1 MRYPRIYDL
10 NLRRTGELRTAEITD
25 LKLKDTPLS
34 CVTVTV
40 PTKDIGSF
48 GYRQFV
54 EIFDAAGKRI
64 DLFRVTEIPKGVY
77 GRAGTKKLKCDQV
90 LCTLSDDITPT
101 YMQIGG
107 NGQPLASCIRQVLAC
122 QQTARWK
129 LGRCDFATLYEYS
142 FASEGLLSAL
152 LKLIEPIP
160 DALITTDTTGYPWT
174 LNVVRADDTDATE
187 LRYSRNMEEI
197 SEEVLGTD
205 FATRLYPLGYGEGV
219 NQLNIKSV
227 NGGTAYID
235 SPTQALWGVVSKPYV
250 DTTITDAAT
259 LLAQGRAALELCCN
273 PHVSYGVTCK
283 DISILTGEKMD
294 AFYAGRMARIVYHD
308 YGLTIRAR
316 VREVHYPK
324 PITEPWNAKLTIA
337 NRSADVASVI
347 AQLQRTSRI
356 EQLYGQ
362 GSTTFYS
369 GGIEQNAD
377 AETPAEGDIYLPE
390 TMVHVNAVMLKVT
403 LSAFRADS
411 KGAAAGGRTTTTTQS
426 GGGSTQ
432 TSSSGGAYTSTSEAG
447 GAWAE
452 TVAKRIVDVN
462 AATTSARSFTLGDN
476 TMTQTGENTAGL
488 STLTN
493 AVDISM
499 KENAESETG
508 ENTAG
513 YTGTNAVDISVGGAG
528 GGTTGD
534 SGELSTNTNS
544 VNISVN
550 SGGGGTTGGSGELST
565 NTNSITISVNN
576 GGGGT
581 SGGASGDTGEASASI
596 SVDSGGGSNTGWT
609 TSTMGTNTITIS
621 TGGPSSSTFSGHKHS
636 LSQKAHKHTMNQHR
650 HSTPDHSH
658 SLSQTAHKHSI
669 GSHTH
674 STPDHTHGLTQT
686 AHKHSIG
693 SHTHS
698 TPNHTHGLTQTAHK
712 HSIGSH
718 AHSMPDH
725 THSLTQTAHK
735 HSIGG
740 HTHSIPAHTHSLVQT
755 PHKHSIPAHTHDMN
769 HYHSV
774 VATVTI
780 PGQTISVP
788 DHFHKVQIP
797 AQRVRCAGNGR
808 YCALSERGRQR
819 EDSPGDIPHAGSQTH
834 SDGRE
839 PERAL
844 PYPGELERA
853 GVHFLPDRRAVLRR
867 RTKKDECDRIPSR
880 RRALQNAG
888 KRDGQAAGRDGPAC
902 QL

>member
-77 GRAGTKKLKCDQV
+77 SRAGTKKLKCDQV

-107 NGQPLASCIRQVLAC
+107 NGQPLESCIRQVLAC

-160 DALITTDTTGYPWT
+160 DALMTTDTSSYPWT

-197 SEEVLGTD
+197 SEEVLDTD

-283 DISILTGEKMD
+283 DISILTGEPLD
-294 AFYAGRMARIVYHD
+294 AFYTGRMARIIYRD

-316 VREVHYPK
+316 VREIHYPK

-377 AETPAEGDIYLPE
+377 KDTPAEGGYLHSGRYGAYQRHHAE
-390 TMVHVNAVMLKVT
+390 GHAVRFSCGQQGREGRRRNGNDDAGQRRRHT
-403 LSAFRADS
+403 DQR
-411 KGAAAGGRTTTTTQS
+411 GGR
-426 GGGSTQ
+426 
-432 TSSSGGAYTSTSEAG
+432 
-447 GAWAE
+447 
-452 TVAKRIVDVN
+452 
-462 AATTSARSFTLGDN
+462 RSD
-476 TMTQTGENTAGL
+476 A
-488 STLTN
+488 
-493 AVDISM
+493 DRR
-499 KENAESETG
+499 
-508 ENTAG
+508 
-513 YTGTNAVDISVGGAG
+513 
-528 GGTTGD
+528 
-534 SGELSTNTNS
+534 
-544 VNISVN
+544 
-550 SGGGGTTGGSGELST
+550 
-565 NTNSITISVNN
+565 
-576 GGGGT
+576 
-581 SGGASGDTGEASASI
+581 
-596 SVDSGGGSNTGWT
+596 
-609 TSTMGTNTITIS
+609 
-621 TGGPSSSTFSGHKHS
+621 
-636 LSQKAHKHTMNQHR
+636 KAHGVRGQ
-650 HSTPDHSH
+650 DD
-658 SLSQTAHKHSI
+658 
-669 GSHTH
+669 G
-674 STPDHTHGLTQT
+674 
-686 AHKHSIG
+686 
-693 SHTHS
+693 
-698 TPNHTHGLTQTAHK
+698 
-712 HSIGSH
+712 H
-718 AHSMPDH
+718 AD
-725 THSLTQTAHK
+725 
-735 HSIGG
+735 
-740 HTHSIPAHTHSLVQT
+740 
-755 PHKHSIPAHTHDMN
+755 
-769 HYHSV
+769 
-774 VATVTI
+774 
-780 PGQTISVP
+780 
-788 DHFHKVQIP
+788 
-797 AQRVRCAGNGR
+797 AGT
-808 YCALSERGRQR
+808 GRQR
-819 EDSPGDIPHAGSQTH
+819 QHGFCEK
-834 SDGRE
+834 
-839 PERAL
+839 
-844 PYPGELERA
+844 
-853 GVHFLPDRRAVLRR
+853 F
-867 RTKKDECDRIPSR
+867 
-880 RRALQNAG
+880 
-888 KRDGQAAGRDGPAC
+888 
-902 QL
+902 

>member
-10 NLRRTGELRTAEITD
+10 NLRCTGELRTAEIAD

-107 NGQPLASCIRQVLAC
+107 NGQPLESCIRQVLAC
-122 QQTARWK
+122 QQTARST

-160 DALITTDTTGYPWT
+160 DALMTTDTTSYPWT

-197 SEEVLGTD
+197 TEEVLDTN

-227 NGGTAYID
+227 NGGMAYID

-283 DISILTGEKMD
+283 DISILTGEPLD
-294 AFYAGRMARIVYHD
+294 AFYTGRMARIIYRD

-316 VREVHYPK
+316 VREIHYPK

-377 AETPAEGDIYLPE
+377 KDTPAEGDIYIPDD
-390 TMVHVNAVMLKVT
+390 MVHINAIMLKVT

-411 KGAAAGGRTTTTTQS
+411 KGA
-426 GGGSTQ
+426 
-432 TSSSGGAYTSTSEAG
+432 
-447 GAWAE
+447 
-452 TVAKRIVDVN
+452 K
-462 AATTSARSFTLGDN
+462 
-476 TMTQTGENTAGL
+476 
-488 STLTN
+488 
-493 AVDISM
+493 
-499 KENAESETG
+499 
-508 ENTAG
+508 
-513 YTGTNAVDISVGGAG
+513 
-528 GGTTGD
+528 
-534 SGELSTNTNS
+534 
-544 VNISVN
+544 
-550 SGGGGTTGGSGELST
+550 GGGGTVTTTRAS
-565 NTNSITISVNN
+565 
-576 GGGGT
+576 GGGT
-581 SGGASGDTGEASASI
+581 QTSEAA
-596 SVDSGGGSNTGWT
+596 
-609 TSTMGTNTITIS
+609 
-621 TGGPSSSTFSGHKHS
+621 
-636 LSQKAHKHTMNQHR
+636 
-650 HSTPDHSH
+650 
-658 SLSQTAHKHSI
+658 
-669 GSHTH
+669 
-674 STPDHTHGLTQT
+674 
-686 AHKHSIG
+686 
-693 SHTHS
+693 
-698 TPNHTHGLTQTAHK
+698 
-712 HSIGSH
+712 
-718 AHSMPDH
+718 
-725 THSLTQTAHK
+725 
-735 HSIGG
+735 
-740 HTHSIPAHTHSLVQT
+740 
-755 PHKHSIPAHTHDMN
+755 
-769 HYHSV
+769 
-774 VATVTI
+774 
-780 PGQTISVP
+780 
-788 DHFHKVQIP
+788 
-797 AQRVRCAGNGR
+797 
-808 YCALSERGRQR
+808 ERR
-819 EDSPGDIPHAGSQTH
+819 
-834 SDGRE
+834 
-839 PERAL
+839 
-844 PYPGELERA
+844 
-853 GVHFLPDRRAVLRR
+853 
-867 RTKKDECDRIPSR
+867 
-880 RRALQNAG
+880 
-888 KRDGQAAGRDGPAC
+888 
-902 QL
+902 

>member
-10 NLRRTGELRTAEITD
+10 NLRCTGELRTAEIAD

-107 NGQPLASCIRQVLAC
+107 NGQPLESCIRQVLAC

-160 DALITTDTTGYPWT
+160 DALITTDTTSYPWT

-197 SEEVLGTD
+197 SEEVLDTD
-205 FATRLYPLGYGEGV
+205 FATRFYPLGYGEGV

-294 AFYAGRMARIVYHD
+294 AFYAGRMARIIYRD

-316 VREVHYPK
+316 VREIHYPK

-377 AETPAEGDIYLPE
+377 KDTPAEGDIYIPDD
-390 TMVHVNAVMLKVT
+390 MVHINAIMLKVT

-411 KGAAAGGRTTTTTQS
+411 KGAKGGGGTVTTTRAS
-426 GGGSTQ
+426 GGGTQ
-432 TSSSGGAYTSTSEAG
+432 TSEAG
-447 GAWAE
+447 GGATL
-452 TVAKRIVDVN
+452 TVEKRTVSEVKMTGMPMQEQAVN
-462 AATTSARSFTLGDN
+462 ANTGFAKNFDGDNMSDTGAASGETGSGGGCDTGISRDENGPKLKTEAAEGSTGEGGEGNTGISRNEDGAMTETGDAGQHSHGSNNTHRHTFDGVSVGKTGYTSYNGAGSTTSA
-476 TMTQTGENTAGL
+476 GEHSHGM
-488 STLTN
+488 SHWH
-493 AVDISM
+493 
-499 KENAESETG
+499 
-508 ENTAG
+508 
-513 YTGTNAVDISVGGAG
+513 
-528 GGTTGD
+528 
-534 SGELSTNTNS
+534 
-544 VNISVN
+544 
-550 SGGGGTTGGSGELST
+550 
-565 NTNSITISVNN
+565 
-576 GGGGT
+576 
-581 SGGASGDTGEASASI
+581 
-596 SVDSGGGSNTGWT
+596 SVD
-609 TSTMGTNTITIS
+609 
-621 TGGPSSSTFSGHKHS
+621 GHTHS
-636 LSQKAHKHTMNQHR
+636 LGG
-650 HSTPDHSH
+650 HSH
-658 SLSQTAHKHSI
+658 AMTHWHTIDPHTHSL

-674 STPDHTHGLTQT
+674 DMTHRHEFQHYHQMNISLMVPSQMLYLDAHRHTV
-686 AHKHSIG
+686 
-693 SHTHS
+693 
-698 TPNHTHGLTQTAHK
+698 
-712 HSIGSH
+712 
-718 AHSMPDH
+718 
-725 THSLTQTAHK
+725 
-735 HSIGG
+735 
-740 HTHSIPAHTHSLVQT
+740 SIPAHTHEVNVPEHVHGIEYGMYSGPTAEEYIVEVDGKELPTGAFTGGVGDIAPYLSADGDGKIRRGTFHTFAVRPKGKSGNEQGLAHIRASWSAQVFISCQT
-755 PHKHSIPAHTHDMN
+755 
-769 HYHSV
+769 
-774 VATVTI
+774 
-780 PGQTISVP
+780 
-788 DHFHKVQIP
+788 
-797 AQRVRCAGNGR
+797 
-808 YCALSERGRQR
+808 GRQ
-819 EDSPGDIPHAGSQTH
+819 
-834 SDGRE
+834 
-839 PERAL
+839 
-844 PYPGELERA
+844 Y
-853 GVHFLPDRRAVLRR
+853 
-867 RTKKDECDRIPSR
+867 
-880 RRALQNAG
+880 
-888 KRDGQAAGRDGPAC
+888 
-902 QL
+902 

>member
-197 SEEVLGTD
+197 SEEVLDTD

-283 DISILTGEKMD
+283 DISILTGETMD

-347 AQLQRTSRI
+347 ARLQRTSRI

-377 AETPAEGDIYLPE
+377 KDTPAEGDIYIPAD
-390 TMVHVNAVMLKVT
+390 MVHINAIMLKVT
-403 LSAFRADS
+403 LSSFRADS
-411 KGAAAGGRTTTTTQS
+411 KGAKGGGGTVTTTQAS
-426 GGGSTQ
+426 GGGTQ
-432 TSSSGGAYTSTSEAG
+432 TSEAG
-447 GAWAE
+447 GGA
-452 TVAKRIVDVN
+452 
-462 AATTSARSFTLGDN
+462 
-476 TMTQTGENTAGL
+476 
-488 STLTN
+488 TLT
-493 AVDISM
+493 VE
-499 KENAESETG
+499 KRTVSEVKMTG
-508 ENTAG
+508 IADAG
-513 YTGTNAVDISVGGAG
+513 T
-528 GGTTGD
+528 
-534 SGELSTNTNS
+534 
-544 VNISVN
+544 
-550 SGGGGTTGGSGELST
+550 
-565 NTNSITISVNN
+565 
-576 GGGGT
+576 
-581 SGGASGDTGEASASI
+581 
-596 SVDSGGGSNTGWT
+596 
-609 TSTMGTNTITIS
+609 
-621 TGGPSSSTFSGHKHS
+621 
-636 LSQKAHKHTMNQHR
+636 
-650 HSTPDHSH
+650 
-658 SLSQTAHKHSI
+658 
-669 GSHTH
+669 
-674 STPDHTHGLTQT
+674 
-686 AHKHSIG
+686 
-693 SHTHS
+693 
-698 TPNHTHGLTQTAHK
+698 
-712 HSIGSH
+712 
-718 AHSMPDH
+718 
-725 THSLTQTAHK
+725 
-735 HSIGG
+735 
-740 HTHSIPAHTHSLVQT
+740 
-755 PHKHSIPAHTHDMN
+755 
-769 HYHSV
+769 
-774 VATVTI
+774 
-780 PGQTISVP
+780 
-788 DHFHKVQIP
+788 
-797 AQRVRCAGNGR
+797 
-808 YCALSERGRQR
+808 GRQR
-819 EDSPGDIPHAGSQTH
+819 QHGFCEK
-834 SDGRE
+834 
-839 PERAL
+839 
-844 PYPGELERA
+844 
-853 GVHFLPDRRAVLRR
+853 F
-867 RTKKDECDRIPSR
+867 
-880 RRALQNAG
+880 
-888 KRDGQAAGRDGPAC
+888 
-902 QL
+902 

>member
-10 NLRRTGELRTAEITD
+10 NLRCTGELRTVEITD

-40 PTKDIGSF
+40 PTRDIGSF

-77 GRAGTKKLKCDQV
+77 GRKGTKKLKCDQV

-107 NGQPLASCIRQVLAC
+107 NGQPLESCIRQVLAC

-197 SEEVLGTD
+197 TEEVLDTD

-219 NQLNIKSV
+219 NQLNIRSV

-294 AFYAGRMARIVYHD
+294 AFYAGRMARIVYRD

-377 AETPAEGDIYLPE
+377 KDTPAEGDIYIPE
-390 TMVHVNAVMLKVT
+390 DMVHINAIMLKVT
-403 LSAFRADS
+403 LSSFRADS
-411 KGAAAGGRTTTTTQS
+411 KGAKG
-426 GGGSTQ
+426 
-432 TSSSGGAYTSTSEAG
+432 
-447 GAWAE
+447 
-452 TVAKRIVDVN
+452 
-462 AATTSARSFTLGDN
+462 
-476 TMTQTGENTAGL
+476 
-488 STLTN
+488 
-493 AVDISM
+493 
-499 KENAESETG
+499 
-508 ENTAG
+508 
-513 YTGTNAVDISVGGAG
+513 G
-528 GGTTGD
+528 GGTVTTTGYNAETTRT
-534 SGELSTNTNS
+534 SR
-544 VNISVN
+544 
-550 SGGGGTTGGSGELST
+550 SGGGGTAASPSTVISDDLAVGPPLVNGAIDNETGTAGSHSHATNDHDHSIQGTRTSISSPRTKSAGEHT
-565 NTNSITISVNN
+565 HTFAHYHRGAAQITI
-576 GGGGT
+576 
-581 SGGASGDTGEASASI
+581 
-596 SVDSGGGSNTGWT
+596 
-609 TSTMGTNTITIS
+609 
-621 TGGPSSSTFSGHKHS
+621 PSLKVT
-636 LSQKAHKHTMNQHR
+636 
-650 HSTPDHSH
+650 
-658 SLSQTAHKHSI
+658 
-669 GSHTH
+669 
-674 STPDHTHGLTQT
+674 
-686 AHKHSIG
+686 
-693 SHTHS
+693 
-698 TPNHTHGLTQTAHK
+698 
-712 HSIGSH
+712 
-718 AHSMPDH
+718 
-725 THSLTQTAHK
+725 
-735 HSIGG
+735 
-740 HTHSIPAHTHSLVQT
+740 IPAHTHEVD
-755 PHKHSIPAHTHDMN
+755 IPAHAHDVTMPE
-769 HYHSV
+769 HEHAIQYGIYTGPT
-774 VATVTI
+774 AAGYTVEVD
-780 PGQTISVP
+780 GKAVP
-788 DHFHKVQIP
+788 SSAFADGV
-797 AQRVRCAGNGR
+797 
-808 YCALSERGRQR
+808 
-819 EDSPGDIPHAGSQTH
+819 GDIAPYLSTDG
-834 SDGRE
+834 DGRIRRGTFHTFAVRPTAQSGNE
-839 PERAL
+839 QGLAHIRASWS
-844 PYPGELERA
+844 A
-853 GVHFLPDRRAVLRR
+853 QVFISCQ
-867 RTKKDECDRIPSR
+867 T
-880 RRALQNAG
+880 G
-888 KRDGQAAGRDGPAC
+888 KQY
-902 QL
+902 

>member
-77 GRAGTKKLKCDQV
+77 GRAGTKKLKCVQV

-107 NGQPLASCIRQVLAC
+107 NGQPLESCIRQVLAC

-160 DALITTDTTGYPWT
+160 DALMTTDTTSYPWT

-197 SEEVLGTD
+197 SEEVLDTD

-283 DISILTGEKMD
+283 DISILTGEPLD
-294 AFYAGRMARIVYHD
+294 AFYTGRMARIIYRD

-316 VREVHYPK
+316 VREIHYPK

-377 AETPAEGDIYLPE
+377 KDTPAEGDIYLPE

-411 KGAAAGGRTTTTTQS
+411 KGAAAGGGKVQTTQM

-432 TSSSGGAYTSTSEAG
+432 TSEAGGYTTVTVRSRTVSAGVKYSGGPVDDEGGSNAKTGLPTDLLGNRLLQTDSFAGSTSEAG
-447 GAWAE
+447 GDIGVSAPVRNGVTMAQ
-452 TVAKRIVDVN
+452 TDAGGVTRTGSTSGNTGTPLNVGNN
-462 AATTSARSFTLGDN
+462 AA
-476 TMTQTGENTAGL
+476 MT
-488 STLTN
+488 
-493 AVDISM
+493 
-499 KENAESETG
+499 ETG
-508 ENTAG
+508 
-513 YTGTNAVDISVGGAG
+513 
-528 GGTTGD
+528 
-534 SGELSTNTNS
+534 
-544 VNISVN
+544 
-550 SGGGGTTGGSGELST
+550 
-565 NTNSITISVNN
+565 
-576 GGGGT
+576 
-581 SGGASGDTGEASASI
+581 
-596 SVDSGGGSNTGWT
+596 
-609 TSTMGTNTITIS
+609 
-621 TGGPSSSTFSGHKHS
+621 TGGPMTTGSSSPGTNEAGSDQSTSGAQRNGAAMSTTDNASPGTDSQGSHSHTVNSHSHTYSFSIGIAHNHKLSTGASATGGIYSGVTKVSADKSTGTRSPGTDSQGSHSHTVNAHNHNMAHYHTLSTKHS
-636 LSQKAHKHTMNQHR
+636 HTVNSHNHSVEQHR
-650 HSTPDHSH
+650 H
-658 SLSQTAHKHSI
+658 
-669 GSHTH
+669 G
-674 STPDHTHGLTQT
+674 
-686 AHKHSIG
+686 
-693 SHTHS
+693 
-698 TPNHTHGLTQTAHK
+698 
-712 HSIGSH
+712 
-718 AHSMPDH
+718 
-725 THSLTQTAHK
+725 
-735 HSIGG
+735 
-740 HTHSIPAHTHSLVQT
+740 
-755 PHKHSIPAHTHDMN
+755 MN
-769 HYHSV
+769 HYHNIGSHSHSMEQHTHGMSHTHTLSTRHSHTFSHAHGFDHVHNMQHVHSIAHEHVIPQQTLTIEAHRHTVSIPSHSHVIELPEHEHEITYGMFKGPSV
-774 VATVTI
+774 SGYVVEVDGKAI
-780 PGQTISVP
+780 PGSVF
-788 DHFHKVQIP
+788 D
-797 AQRVRCAGNGR
+797 AQGT
-808 YCALSERGRQR
+808 
-819 EDSPGDIPHAGSQTH
+819 GDIAPYLSVDDSGKIRRGTFHTLAVRPVQTDENP
-834 SDGRE
+834 DGLCHI
-839 PERAL
+839 RASWNVQVFISCQT
-844 PYPGELERA
+844 
-853 GVHFLPDRRAVLRR
+853 GV
-867 RTKKDECDRIPSR
+867 
-880 RRALQNAG
+880 QY
-888 KRDGQAAGRDGPAC
+888 
-902 QL
+902 

>member
-77 GRAGTKKLKCDQV
+77 SRAGTKKLKCDQV

-107 NGQPLASCIRQVLAC
+107 NGQPLESCIRQVLAC

-160 DALITTDTTGYPWT
+160 DALMTTDTSSYPWT

-197 SEEVLGTD
+197 SEEVLDTD

-283 DISILTGEKMD
+283 DISILTGEPLD
-294 AFYAGRMARIVYHD
+294 AFYTGRMARIIYRD

-377 AETPAEGDIYLPE
+377 KDTPAEGDIYIPDD
-390 TMVHVNAVMLKVT
+390 MVHINAIMLKVT

-411 KGAAAGGRTTTTTQS
+411 KGAKGGGGTVTTTRAS
-426 GGGSTQ
+426 GGGTQ
-432 TSSSGGAYTSTSEAG
+432 TSEAG
-447 GAWAE
+447 GGATL
-452 TVAKRIVDVN
+452 TVEKRTVSEVKMTGMPMQEQAVN
-462 AATTSARSFTLGDN
+462 ANTGFAKNFDGDN
-476 TMTQTGENTAGL
+476 M
-488 STLTN
+488 
-493 AVDISM
+493 
-499 KENAESETG
+499 SETDG
-508 ENTAG
+508 ASG
-513 YTGTNAVDISVGGAG
+513 STG
-528 GGTTGD
+528 
-534 SGELSTNTNS
+534 
-544 VNISVN
+544 
-550 SGGGGTTGGSGELST
+550 SGGGGNTGVSRNE
-565 NTNSITISVNN
+565 
-576 GGGGT
+576 
-581 SGGASGDTGEASASI
+581 GGAMTSTDEAGKHSH
-596 SVDSGGGSNTGWT
+596 GSNNTHRHTFDGVSVGKTGYTSYNGAGST
-609 TSTMGTNTITIS
+609 TSTG
-621 TGGPSSSTFSGHKHS
+621 
-636 LSQKAHKHTMNQHR
+636 A
-650 HSTPDHSH
+650 HSH
-658 SLSQTAHKHSI
+658 GMGHWHSFD
-669 GSHTH
+669 S
-674 STPDHTHGLTQT
+674 HTHGLGG
-686 AHKHSIG
+686 H
-693 SHTHS
+693 
-698 TPNHTHGLTQTAHK
+698 
-712 HSIGSH
+712 SH
-718 AHSMPDH
+718 AMTHWHTIDPH
-725 THSLTQTAHK
+725 THSL
-735 HSIGG
+735 GN
-740 HTHSIPAHTHSLVQT
+740 HTHDMTHRHEFQHYHQMNISLMVPSQVLYLDAHRHTVSIPAHTHEVNVPEHVHGIEYGMYSGPTAEEYVVEVDGKELPTDAFTGGVGDIAPYLSADGDGKIRRGTFHTFAVRPKGKSGNEQGLAHIRASWSAQVFISCQT
-755 PHKHSIPAHTHDMN
+755 
-769 HYHSV
+769 
-774 VATVTI
+774 
-780 PGQTISVP
+780 
-788 DHFHKVQIP
+788 
-797 AQRVRCAGNGR
+797 
-808 YCALSERGRQR
+808 GRQ
-819 EDSPGDIPHAGSQTH
+819 
-834 SDGRE
+834 
-839 PERAL
+839 
-844 PYPGELERA
+844 Y
-853 GVHFLPDRRAVLRR
+853 
-867 RTKKDECDRIPSR
+867 
-880 RRALQNAG
+880 
-888 KRDGQAAGRDGPAC
+888 
-902 QL
+902 

>member
-77 GRAGTKKLKCDQV
+77 SRAGTKKLKCDQV

-107 NGQPLASCIRQVLAC
+107 NGQPLESCIRQVLAC

-160 DALITTDTTGYPWT
+160 DALMTTDTSSYPWT

-197 SEEVLGTD
+197 SEEVLDTD

-283 DISILTGEKMD
+283 DISILTGEPLD
-294 AFYAGRMARIVYHD
+294 AFYTGRMARIIYRD

-316 VREVHYPK
+316 VREIHYPK

-362 GSTTFYS
+362 GSTT
-369 GGIEQNAD
+369 
-377 AETPAEGDIYLPE
+377 
-390 TMVHVNAVMLKVT
+390 
-403 LSAFRADS
+403 SA
-411 KGAAAGGRTTTTTQS
+411 
-426 GGGSTQ
+426 
-432 TSSSGGAYTSTSEAG
+432 
-447 GAWAE
+447 
-452 TVAKRIVDVN
+452 
-462 AATTSARSFTLGDN
+462 
-476 TMTQTGENTAGL
+476 GEHSHGM
-488 STLTN
+488 SHWH
-493 AVDISM
+493 
-499 KENAESETG
+499 
-508 ENTAG
+508 
-513 YTGTNAVDISVGGAG
+513 
-528 GGTTGD
+528 
-534 SGELSTNTNS
+534 
-544 VNISVN
+544 
-550 SGGGGTTGGSGELST
+550 
-565 NTNSITISVNN
+565 
-576 GGGGT
+576 
-581 SGGASGDTGEASASI
+581 
-596 SVDSGGGSNTGWT
+596 SVDG
-609 TSTMGTNTITIS
+609 
-621 TGGPSSSTFSGHKHS
+621 
-636 LSQKAHKHTMNQHR
+636 
-650 HSTPDHSH
+650 
-658 SLSQTAHKHSI
+658 
-669 GSHTH
+669 
-674 STPDHTHGLTQT
+674 
-686 AHKHSIG
+686 
-693 SHTHS
+693 
-698 TPNHTHGLTQTAHK
+698 
-712 HSIGSH
+712 
-718 AHSMPDH
+718 H
-725 THSLTQTAHK
+725 THSLGG
-735 HSIGG
+735 HSHAMTHWHAIDP
-740 HTHSIPAHTHSLVQT
+740 HTHSLGNHTHDMTHRHEFQHYHQMNISLLVPSQTLNLPEHRHSVNIPAHTHEVNVPEHVHGIEYGMYSGPTAEEYIVEVDGKELPTDAFTGGVGDIAPYLSADGDGKIRRGTFHTFAVRPKGKSGNEQGLAHIRASWSAQVFISCQT
-755 PHKHSIPAHTHDMN
+755 
-769 HYHSV
+769 
-774 VATVTI
+774 
-780 PGQTISVP
+780 
-788 DHFHKVQIP
+788 
-797 AQRVRCAGNGR
+797 
-808 YCALSERGRQR
+808 GRQ
-819 EDSPGDIPHAGSQTH
+819 
-834 SDGRE
+834 
-839 PERAL
+839 
-844 PYPGELERA
+844 Y
-853 GVHFLPDRRAVLRR
+853 
-867 RTKKDECDRIPSR
+867 
-880 RRALQNAG
+880 
-888 KRDGQAAGRDGPAC
+888 
-902 QL
+902 

>member
-77 GRAGTKKLKCDQV
+77 SRAGTKKLKCDQV

-107 NGQPLASCIRQVLAC
+107 NGQPLESCIRQVLAC

-160 DALITTDTTGYPWT
+160 DALMTTDTSSYPWT

-197 SEEVLGTD
+197 SEEVLDTD

-283 DISILTGEKMD
+283 DISILTGEPLD
-294 AFYAGRMARIVYHD
+294 AFYTGRMARIIYRD

-316 VREVHYPK
+316 VREIHYPK

-377 AETPAEGDIYLPE
+377 KDTPAEGDIYIPDD
-390 TMVHVNAVMLKVT
+390 MVHINAIMLKVT

-411 KGAAAGGRTTTTTQS
+411 KGAKGGGGTVTTTRAS
-426 GGGSTQ
+426 GGGTQ
-432 TSSSGGAYTSTSEAG
+432 TSEAG
-447 GAWAE
+447 GGATL
-452 TVAKRIVDVN
+452 TVEKRTVSEVKMTGMPMQEQAVN
-462 AATTSARSFTLGDN
+462 ANTGFAKNFDGDN
-476 TMTQTGENTAGL
+476 MSDTGAASG
-488 STLTN
+488 
-493 AVDISM
+493 
-499 KENAESETG
+499 ETG
-508 ENTAG
+508 
-513 YTGTNAVDISVGGAG
+513 
-528 GGTTGD
+528 
-534 SGELSTNTNS
+534 
-544 VNISVN
+544 
-550 SGGGGTTGGSGELST
+550 SGGGCDTGISRDENGPKLKTEAAEGSTGE
-565 NTNSITISVNN
+565 
-576 GGGGT
+576 GGGGNT
-581 SGGASGDTGEASASI
+581 GISRNEDGAMTETGDAGQHSH
-596 SVDSGGGSNTGWT
+596 GSNNTHRHTFDGVSVGKTGYTSYNGAGST
-609 TSTMGTNTITIS
+609 TSTG
-621 TGGPSSSTFSGHKHS
+621 
-636 LSQKAHKHTMNQHR
+636 A
-650 HSTPDHSH
+650 HSH
-658 SLSQTAHKHSI
+658 GMGHWHSFD
-669 GSHTH
+669 S
-674 STPDHTHGLTQT
+674 HTHGL
-686 AHKHSIG
+686 
-693 SHTHS
+693 
-698 TPNHTHGLTQTAHK
+698 
-712 HSIGSH
+712 
-718 AHSMPDH
+718 
-725 THSLTQTAHK
+725 
-735 HSIGG
+735 GG
-740 HTHSIPAHTHSLVQT
+740 HRHGMIHRHEFSHYHQMNISLLVPSQTLNLPEHRHSVNIPAHTHEVNVPEHVHGIEYGMYSGPTAEEYIVEVDGKKLPTDAFTGGVGDIAPYLSADGDGKIRRGTFHTFAVRPKGKSGNEQGLAHIRASWSAQVFISCQT
-755 PHKHSIPAHTHDMN
+755 
-769 HYHSV
+769 
-774 VATVTI
+774 
-780 PGQTISVP
+780 
-788 DHFHKVQIP
+788 
-797 AQRVRCAGNGR
+797 
-808 YCALSERGRQR
+808 GRQ
-819 EDSPGDIPHAGSQTH
+819 
-834 SDGRE
+834 
-839 PERAL
+839 
-844 PYPGELERA
+844 Y
-853 GVHFLPDRRAVLRR
+853 
-867 RTKKDECDRIPSR
+867 
-880 RRALQNAG
+880 
-888 KRDGQAAGRDGPAC
+888 
-902 QL
+902 

>member
-107 NGQPLASCIRQVLAC
+107 NGQPLESCIRQVLAC

-160 DALITTDTTGYPWT
+160 DALMTTDTTSYPWT

-197 SEEVLGTD
+197 SEEVLDTN

-283 DISILTGEKMD
+283 DISILTCEKMD
-294 AFYAGRMARIVYHD
+294 AFYAGRMARIIYRD

-316 VREVHYPK
+316 VREIHYPK

-377 AETPAEGDIYLPE
+377 AETPAEGDIYIPAD
-390 TMVHVNAVMLKVT
+390 MVHINAIMLKVT
-403 LSAFRADS
+403 LSSFRADS
-411 KGAAAGGRTTTTTQS
+411 KGAKGGGGTVTTTQAS
-426 GGGSTQ
+426 GGGTQ
-432 TSSSGGAYTSTSEAG
+432 TSEAG
-447 GAWAE
+447 GGATL
-452 TVAKRIVDVN
+452 TVEKRTVSEVKMTGSPMQDGAVDAHTGFAK
-462 AATTSARSFTLGDN
+462 TSGGDN
-476 TMTQTGENTAGL
+476 M
-488 STLTN
+488 
-493 AVDISM
+493 
-499 KENAESETG
+499 SETDG
-508 ENTAG
+508 ASG
-513 YTGTNAVDISVGGAG
+513 STG
-528 GGTTGD
+528 
-534 SGELSTNTNS
+534 
-544 VNISVN
+544 
-550 SGGGGTTGGSGELST
+550 SGGGGNTGVSRNE
-565 NTNSITISVNN
+565 
-576 GGGGT
+576 
-581 SGGASGDTGEASASI
+581 GGAMTSTDEAGKHSH
-596 SVDSGGGSNTGWT
+596 GSNNTHRHTFDGVSVGKTGYTSYNGAGST
-609 TSTMGTNTITIS
+609 TSTG
-621 TGGPSSSTFSGHKHS
+621 
-636 LSQKAHKHTMNQHR
+636 A
-650 HSTPDHSH
+650 HSH
-658 SLSQTAHKHSI
+658 GMGHWHSFD
-669 GSHTH
+669 S
-674 STPDHTHGLTQT
+674 HTHGL
-686 AHKHSIG
+686 
-693 SHTHS
+693 
-698 TPNHTHGLTQTAHK
+698 
-712 HSIGSH
+712 
-718 AHSMPDH
+718 
-725 THSLTQTAHK
+725 
-735 HSIGG
+735 GG
-740 HTHSIPAHTHSLVQT
+740 HRHGMIHRHEFSHYHQMNISLLVPSQTLNLPEHRHSVNIPAHAHDVTLPEHLHGIEYGIYSGPMTSAYTVEVDRKEVPGSAFENGVVDIAPYLSTDADGRISRGTFHSFAVRPKPQNGNAQGLAHIRASWSAQVFISCQT
-755 PHKHSIPAHTHDMN
+755 
-769 HYHSV
+769 
-774 VATVTI
+774 
-780 PGQTISVP
+780 
-788 DHFHKVQIP
+788 
-797 AQRVRCAGNGR
+797 
-808 YCALSERGRQR
+808 GRQ
-819 EDSPGDIPHAGSQTH
+819 
-834 SDGRE
+834 
-839 PERAL
+839 
-844 PYPGELERA
+844 Y
-853 GVHFLPDRRAVLRR
+853 
-867 RTKKDECDRIPSR
+867 
-880 RRALQNAG
+880 
-888 KRDGQAAGRDGPAC
+888 
-902 QL
+902 

>member
-77 GRAGTKKLKCDQV
+77 SRAGTKKLKCDQV

-107 NGQPLASCIRQVLAC
+107 NGQPLESCIRQVLAC

-160 DALITTDTTGYPWT
+160 DALMTTDTSSYPWT

-197 SEEVLGTD
+197 SEEVLDTD

-283 DISILTGEKMD
+283 DISILTREPMD
-294 AFYAGRMARIVYHD
+294 AFYTGRMARIIYRD

-316 VREVHYPK
+316 VREIHYPK

-377 AETPAEGDIYLPE
+377 KDTPAEGDIYIPDD
-390 TMVHVNAVMLKVT
+390 MVHINAIMLKVT

-411 KGAAAGGRTTTTTQS
+411 KGAKGGGGTVTTTRAS
-426 GGGSTQ
+426 GGGTQ
-432 TSSSGGAYTSTSEAG
+432 TSEAG
-447 GAWAE
+447 GGATL
-452 TVAKRIVDVN
+452 TVEKRTVSEVKMTGMPMQEQAVN
-462 AATTSARSFTLGDN
+462 ANTGFAKNFDGDNMSDTGAASGETGSGGGCDTGISRDENGPKLKTEAAEGSTGEGGGGNTGISRNEDGAMTETGDAGQHSHGSNNTHRHTFDGVSVGKTGYTSYNGAGSTTSA
-476 TMTQTGENTAGL
+476 GEHSHGM
-488 STLTN
+488 SHWH
-493 AVDISM
+493 
-499 KENAESETG
+499 
-508 ENTAG
+508 
-513 YTGTNAVDISVGGAG
+513 
-528 GGTTGD
+528 
-534 SGELSTNTNS
+534 
-544 VNISVN
+544 
-550 SGGGGTTGGSGELST
+550 
-565 NTNSITISVNN
+565 
-576 GGGGT
+576 
-581 SGGASGDTGEASASI
+581 
-596 SVDSGGGSNTGWT
+596 SVDG
-609 TSTMGTNTITIS
+609 
-621 TGGPSSSTFSGHKHS
+621 
-636 LSQKAHKHTMNQHR
+636 
-650 HSTPDHSH
+650 
-658 SLSQTAHKHSI
+658 
-669 GSHTH
+669 
-674 STPDHTHGLTQT
+674 HTHGL
-686 AHKHSIG
+686 
-693 SHTHS
+693 
-698 TPNHTHGLTQTAHK
+698 
-712 HSIGSH
+712 
-718 AHSMPDH
+718 
-725 THSLTQTAHK
+725 
-735 HSIGG
+735 GG
-740 HTHSIPAHTHSLVQT
+740 HRHGMIHRHEFSHYHQMNISLLVPSQTLNLPEHRHSVNIPAHAHEVNVPEHVHGIEYGMYSGPTAEEYIVEVDGKELPTDAFTGGVGDIAPYLSADGDGKIRRGTFHTFAVRPKGKSGNEQGLAHIRASWSAQVFISCQT
-755 PHKHSIPAHTHDMN
+755 
-769 HYHSV
+769 
-774 VATVTI
+774 
-780 PGQTISVP
+780 
-788 DHFHKVQIP
+788 
-797 AQRVRCAGNGR
+797 
-808 YCALSERGRQR
+808 GRQ
-819 EDSPGDIPHAGSQTH
+819 
-834 SDGRE
+834 
-839 PERAL
+839 
-844 PYPGELERA
+844 Y
-853 GVHFLPDRRAVLRR
+853 
-867 RTKKDECDRIPSR
+867 
-880 RRALQNAG
+880 
-888 KRDGQAAGRDGPAC
+888 
-902 QL
+902 

>member
-1 MRYPRIYDL
+1 MKYPRIYDL

-40 PTKDIGSF
+40 PTREVGTF

-77 GRAGTKKLKCDQV
+77 GKTGTKKFKCDQV

-107 NGQPLASCIRQVLAC
+107 NGQPLASCVRQVLSC
-122 QQTARWK
+122 QQTVRWK
-129 LGRCDFATLYEYS
+129 LGQCDFATLYEYS

-197 SEEVLGTD
+197 TEEVLDTD

-227 NGGTAYID
+227 NGGAAYID

-283 DISILTGEKMD
+283 DISILTGEEMD
-294 AFYAGRMARIVYHD
+294 AFYAGRMARIIYRD

-316 VREVHYPK
+316 VREIHYPK

-377 AETPAEGDIYLPE
+377 KDTPAEGDIYLPE

-411 KGAAAGGRTTTTTQS
+411 KGAAAGGGKVQTTQM

-432 TSSSGGAYTSTSEAG
+432 TSEAGGYTTVTVRSQTVSAGVKYSGGPVDDEGGSNAKTGLPTDLLGNRLLQTDSFAGSTSEAG
-447 GAWAE
+447 GDIG
-452 TVAKRIVDVN
+452 V
-462 AATTSARSFTLGDN
+462 SAPVRNGV
-476 TMTQTGENTAGL
+476 TMAQTDA
-488 STLTN
+488 
-493 AVDISM
+493 
-499 KENAESETG
+499 
-508 ENTAG
+508 
-513 YTGTNAVDISVGGAG
+513 GGATATG
-528 GGTTGD
+528 SASPGTT
-534 SGELSTNTNS
+534 E
-544 VNISVN
+544 V
-550 SGGGGTTGGSGELST
+550 GSDQS
-565 NTNSITISVNN
+565 
-576 GGGGT
+576 T
-581 SGGASGDTGEASASI
+581 SGAQRNGSVMSTTDSASPGT
-596 SVDSGGGSNTGWT
+596 DSQGS
-609 TSTMGTNTITIS
+609 
-621 TGGPSSSTFSGHKHS
+621 HS
-636 LSQKAHKHTMNQHR
+636 HTV
-650 HSTPDHSH
+650 SHSH
-658 SLSQTAHKHSI
+658 SYSFSIGIGHNHKLSSGASATGAIYNGVTKVEADKSTGTSSPKTDEQGSHSHTVNAHSHNMAHYHTFSTKHSHTVNSHSHSI
-669 GSHTH
+669 EQHSHGMSHTH
-674 STPDHTHGLTQT
+674 TLSTRH
-686 AHKHSIG
+686 
-693 SHTHS
+693 SHTF
-698 TPNHTHGLTQTAHK
+698 
-712 HSIGSH
+712 SH
-718 AHSMPDH
+718 AHGLDH
-725 THSLTQTAHK
+725 VHNMQHV
-735 HSIGG
+735 HSIAHEHVIPQQTLTIEAHR
-740 HTHSIPAHTHSLVQT
+740 HTVSIPAHSHTIELPNHDHEIVYGIFKGPSVSGYVVEVDGKAIPDGVLDEQGTGDIAPYLSTDSDGKIRRGVFHTLAVRPVQT
-755 PHKHSIPAHTHDMN
+755 EDNPNGLCHIRASWN
-769 HYHSV
+769 V
-774 VATVTI
+774 QVF
-780 PGQTISVP
+780 IS
-788 DHFHKVQIP
+788 
-797 AQRVRCAGNGR
+797 C
-808 YCALSERGRQR
+808 
-819 EDSPGDIPHAGSQTH
+819 
-834 SDGRE
+834 
-839 PERAL
+839 
-844 PYPGELERA
+844 
-853 GVHFLPDRRAVLRR
+853 
-867 RTKKDECDRIPSR
+867 
-880 RRALQNAG
+880 
-888 KRDGQAAGRDGPAC
+888 
-902 QL
+902 

>member
-54 EIFDAAGKRI
+54 EVFDAAGKRI

-107 NGQPLASCIRQVLAC
+107 NGQPLESCIRQVLAC

-197 SEEVLGTD
+197 SEEVLDTD

-294 AFYAGRMARIVYHD
+294 AFYAGRMARIIYRD

-316 VREVHYPK
+316 VREIHYPK

-377 AETPAEGDIYLPE
+377 KDTPAEGDIYIPAD
-390 TMVHVNAVMLKVT
+390 MVHINAIMLKVT
-403 LSAFRADS
+403 LSSFRADS
-411 KGAAAGGRTTTTTQS
+411 KGAKGGGGTVTTTRAS
-426 GGGSTQ
+426 GGGTQ
-432 TSSSGGAYTSTSEAG
+432 TSEAG
-447 GAWAE
+447 GGATL
-452 TVAKRIVDVN
+452 TVEKRTVSEVKMTGMPMQEQAVN
-462 AATTSARSFTLGDN
+462 ANTGFAKNFDGDNMSDTGAASGETGSGGGCDTGISRDENGPKLKTEAAEGSTGEGGGGNTGISRNEDGAMTETGDAGQHSHGSNNTHRHTFDGVSVGKTGYTSYNGAGSTTSA
-476 TMTQTGENTAGL
+476 GEHSHGM
-488 STLTN
+488 SHWH
-493 AVDISM
+493 
-499 KENAESETG
+499 
-508 ENTAG
+508 
-513 YTGTNAVDISVGGAG
+513 
-528 GGTTGD
+528 
-534 SGELSTNTNS
+534 
-544 VNISVN
+544 
-550 SGGGGTTGGSGELST
+550 
-565 NTNSITISVNN
+565 
-576 GGGGT
+576 
-581 SGGASGDTGEASASI
+581 
-596 SVDSGGGSNTGWT
+596 SVDG
-609 TSTMGTNTITIS
+609 
-621 TGGPSSSTFSGHKHS
+621 
-636 LSQKAHKHTMNQHR
+636 
-650 HSTPDHSH
+650 
-658 SLSQTAHKHSI
+658 
-669 GSHTH
+669 
-674 STPDHTHGLTQT
+674 
-686 AHKHSIG
+686 
-693 SHTHS
+693 
-698 TPNHTHGLTQTAHK
+698 
-712 HSIGSH
+712 
-718 AHSMPDH
+718 H
-725 THSLTQTAHK
+725 THSLGG
-735 HSIGG
+735 HSHAMTHWHAIDP
-740 HTHSIPAHTHSLVQT
+740 HTHSLGNHTHDMTHRHEFQHYHQMNISLLVPSQTLNLPEHRHSVNIPAHTHEVNVPEHVHGIEYGMYSGPTAEEYVVEVDGKELPTDAFTGGVGDIAPYLSADGDGKIRRGTFHTFAVRPKGKSGNEQGLAHIRASWSAQVFISCQT
-755 PHKHSIPAHTHDMN
+755 
-769 HYHSV
+769 
-774 VATVTI
+774 
-780 PGQTISVP
+780 
-788 DHFHKVQIP
+788 
-797 AQRVRCAGNGR
+797 
-808 YCALSERGRQR
+808 GRQ
-819 EDSPGDIPHAGSQTH
+819 
-834 SDGRE
+834 
-839 PERAL
+839 
-844 PYPGELERA
+844 Y
-853 GVHFLPDRRAVLRR
+853 
-867 RTKKDECDRIPSR
+867 
-880 RRALQNAG
+880 
-888 KRDGQAAGRDGPAC
+888 
-902 QL
+902 